1 MASGDSFLNW
11 RKPWLVFVG
20 TISRVGSKRFW
31 KRICSCACYLKKV
44 LSGALK
50 TPDFQVWSRFPHFAV
65 RVELSTERYSWIVL
79 NAEPKWIPVDYE
91 DNIHDPDLTCNA
103 APCTVFCRC
112 QQTRSLKTYSLC
124 ACKKLCADDTEN
136 SQKVRTANEI
146 IADCHVI
153 LTSCV
158 LISGSKSNFFSSFVI
173 K

>member
-50 TPDFQVWSRFPHFAV
+50 TPGFVVWSRFPHFAV
-65 RVELSTERYSWIVL
+65 RVELNTERHSWIVL

-103 APCTVFCRC
+103 APCTVFCFKNE
-112 QQTRSLKTYSLC
+112 RSLKTYSLC
-124 ACKKLCADDTEN
+124 ACKKI
-136 SQKVRTANEI
+136 VRGW
-146 IADCHVI
+146 HRK
-153 LTSCV
+153 L
-158 LISGSKSNFFSSFVI
+158 SKSTYCKRNNRWLSCDFDVMCPDI
-173 K
+173 RLKV